1 MRKRVWNRF
10 FTTNPWLKL
19 ASLLLAVVLWFFVVS
34 QGNSAIV
41 MEIPIGFRNLPSH
54 LEVLNG
60 PKSVSIGIKG
70 QERLLK
76 KLRQGDVHVAIDL
89 SEVKK
94 GNMFF
99 PLSFENVTLPNTLTV
114 TDISPQT
121 IKLNL
126 EEKVTKTVPVRII
139 IVGTPAQGFKVS
151 RMDVIPKMIEIRG
164 TESVIGKVYSV
175 QTEPIDITGI
185 SSNLS
190 YRAYLDVNNI
200 KISVQRVDVRIKVTE
215 AQ

>member
-1 MRKRVWNRF
+1 MRKSVWNKF

-34 QGNSAIV
+34 QGNSVIV

-76 KLRQGDVHVAIDL
+76 KLRQGDVSISIDL
-89 SEVKK
+89 SEGTK
-94 GNMFF
+94 GRRFF
-99 PLSFENVTLPNTLTV
+99 PLSSENVTLPNTLTV
-114 TDISPQT
+114 TDISPLT

-139 IVGTPAQGFKVS
+139 VVGTPAQGYKVS
-151 RMDVIPKMIEIRG
+151 RMDVIPKMIEIGG

-190 YRAYLDVNNI
+190 YRAYL
-200 KISVQRVDVRIKVTE
+200 
-215 AQ
+215 

>member
-1 MRKRVWNRF
+1 MRKRAWKKF
-10 FTTNPWLKL
+10 ITTNPWLKL
-19 ASLLLAVVLWFFVVS
+19 LSLLLAIVLWFFVVS
-34 QGNSAIV
+34 QGSSVIV

-60 PKSVSIGIKG
+60 PKSVSIWING

-76 KLRQGDVHVAIDL
+76 ELRQGDVNVAIDL
-89 SEVKK
+89 SGVKK
-94 GNMFF
+94 GNIFF
-99 PLSFENVTLPNTLTV
+99 PLSSEDVTLPKTLTV

-126 EEKVTKTVPVRII
+126 EEKVTKTVPVRAI
-139 IVGTPAQGFKVS
+139 IVGTPARGFTVS

-164 TESVIGKVYSV
+164 TESVIEKVYSV

-185 SSNLS
+185 SGNLS

-200 KISVQRVDVRIKVTE
+200 KVSVQRVDIRITITGV
-215 AQ
+215 Q

>member
-1 MRKRVWNRF
+1 MRKRAWKKF
-10 FTTNPWLKL
+10 ITTNPWLKL
-19 ASLLLAVVLWFFVVS
+19 LSLLLAIVLWFFVVS
-34 QGNSAIV
+34 QGSSVIV

-60 PKSVSIGIKG
+60 PKSVSIWING

-76 KLRQGDVHVAIDL
+76 ELRQGDVNVAIDL
-89 SEVKK
+89 SGVKK
-94 GNMFF
+94 GNIFF
-99 PLSFENVTLPNTLTV
+99 PLSSEDVTLPKTLTV

-126 EEKVTKTVPVRII
+126 EEKVTKTVPVRAI
-139 IVGTPAQGFKVS
+139 IVGTPARGFTVS

-164 TESVIGKVYSV
+164 TESVIEKVYSV

-185 SSNLS
+185 SGNLS

-200 KISVQRVDVRIKVTE
+200 KVSVQRVDIRITITE
-215 AQ
+215 VQ